1 MQRSVVSFG
10 LRMWRLCASA
20 FALSYKKV
28 TRGSEF
34 LPGYAMQ
41 APGLVDLKR
50 RRRVASRVLL
60 SGTHRCN
67 TAQTRSS
74 ERPLSPEQEQDNLES
89 EPCADDVILA
99 APTPPEPEP
108 ESCCARLLRLVPRA
122 VRIKFDAYITFE

>member
-10 LRMWRLCASA
+10 LRMWRRCASA

-50 RRRVASRVLL
+50 RRRIASRVLL
-60 SGTHRCN
+60 SDTSRGDTTKAHSR
-67 TAQTRSS
+67 
-74 ERPLSPEQEQDNLES
+74 ELLPSPEHGQDNVEV
-89 EPCADDVILA
+89 EPCAGDVIVA
-99 APTPPEPEP
+99 EPAPSGSEP
-108 ESCCARLLRLVPRA
+108 
-122 VRIKFDAYITFE
+122 